1 MKKIFSMFILMS
13 VVMLST
19 GHLSS
24 ADTTKAETLYDFLQN
39 NKEITAR
46 YEYPSWKVA
55 ETAKGYTI
63 NAHTPIIIKNDTE
76 INTKY
81 LLNNDTVNFH
91 VLKDVKDKY
100 DNILIKAGTDV
111 SASISFSKKGFIGKS
126 GEIVVSDFHTTAV
139 DGSYIPLS
147 SSIVASGED
156 KMVLSIVL
164 SACLCPLFLLLKG
177 KDAVVP
183 ANTTKTVYTISET
196 KVKVQRL

>member
-46 YEYPSWKVA
+46 YEYPSWKMA
-55 ETAKGYTI
+55 ENTKGYTL
-63 NAHTPIIIKNDTE
+63 NAHTPIIIKTDNE
-76 INTKY
+76 INTSKII
-81 LLNNDTVNFH
+81 NNDTIYFY

-100 DNILIKAGTDV
+100 GNILIKEGAPVAANITFTKRGL
-111 SASISFSKKGFIGKS
+111 IGKS
-126 GEIVVSDFHTTAV
+126 GEIVITDFHTTAV
-139 DGSYIPLS
+139 DGTYIPLS
-147 SSIVASGED
+147 SSLVEKADE
-156 KMVLSIVL
+156 KMTLSIVL
-164 SACLCPLFLLLKG
+164 SVCICPLFLLMKG
-177 KDAVVP
+177 KHAIIP

-196 KVKVQRL
+196 SVKVQRL